1 MSALVLLT
9 ADSETVHAANPAN
22 LAEDLAGKALC
33 GVEGFA
39 ETIAGQL
46 LSVDPACDD
55 NVTCARCRRS
65 QSWC

>member
-1 MSALVLLT
+1 MTGLVVFT
-9 ADSETVHAANPAN
+9 ADSETVHAAKPAT
-22 LAEDLAGKALC
+22 LADDLAGKALC

-46 LSVDPACDD
+46 LSVDPTCDD

-65 QSWC
+65 QSWR

>member
-1 MSALVLLT
+1 MSALVIFT
-9 ADSETVHAANPAN
+9 TDSDVVHAALPHL
-22 LAEDLAGKALC
+22 LAEDLAGRALC
-33 GVEGFA
+33 GTEGFA

-46 LSVDPACDD
+46 LSIDPTCDD